1 MATKDEFPLPFK
13 NSFITDTSNSQYCNV
28 NLNKNIQFS
37 SNAFSEISKNFTT
50 KKGKVLNS
58 GAAVFLTETI
68 LVNIL
73 NN

>member
-28 NLNKNIQFS
+28 NLNQNIHFS
-37 SNAFSEISKNFTT
+37 SNAFSEISKSFTT
-50 KKGKVLNS
+50 EKGKVLNS
-58 GAAVFLTETI
+58 GATVFFTETI